1 MTIENEN
8 LDRGDE
14 LHDSL
19 DPAPPGDEA
28 PETPETPPETPEGE
42 EEGAETEEERAE
54 RERREAEEAKKR
66 NIRIPKARFDEAQ
79 AKARAREQA
88 LLEEIERLKGTR
100 QASETQTAVSEARA
114 KLEEMQDKYEDLII
128 DGQKDEARKMRRQID
143 KLRDELVEYQTS
155 VKSEAAR
162 RGAIDELTYN
172 AQLANFESQYAV
184 LNPDSDE
191 FDQDTTE
198 EVAAVMKALANSG
211 KSRADALAKA
221 VRYVLGAPPQQ
232 QASDAGRALAEQR
245 AKKAREKAAAAIS
258 AQPPS
263 MSGVG
268 ADSDKAGRA
277 AAGETAGVDI
287 MRMSQ
292 ERFAKLDEETKARM
306 RGDEV

>member
-1 MTIENEN
+1 MSIEEN
-8 LDRGDE
+8 TPADRGDE
-14 LHDSL
+14 LEEIKDSL
-19 DPAPPGDEA
+19 DPGTPESETTES
-28 PETPETPPETPEGE
+28 ETPDPEAG

-66 NIRIPKARFDEAQ
+66 NIRIPKYRFDEAQ

-100 QASETQTAVSEARA
+100 QASETQNAVAQVRS
-114 KLEEMQDKYEDLII
+114 KIEELQDKYEDLII
-128 DGQKDEARKMRRQID
+128 DGQKDEARKIRRQID
-143 KLRDELVEYQTS
+143 SMRDELVEHQTT

-184 LNPDSDE
+184 LNPDSDD

-198 EVAAVMKALANSG
+198 EVAAVMKALAQSG
-211 KSRADALAKA
+211 QPRATALAKA
-221 VRYVLGAPPQQ
+221 VKYVLGAPPQQ

-245 AKKAREKAAAAIS
+245 AKKAREKTAAALAS
-258 AQPPS
+258 QPAS
-263 MSGVG
+263 MARVG
-268 ADSDKAGRA
+268 ADSDKGGRG
-277 AAGETAGVDI
+277 AGETVGVDI

-292 ERFAKLDEETKARM
+292 ERFAKLDDEIKAKL
-306 RGDEV
+306 RGDEI